1 MTECINVYRA
11 TQPKAWSKVAVV
23 RCPSVRLF
31 VMLVYRNGQ
40 TIRRFHRL
48 VAPSF
53 QFSKRGLFTSDMVI
67 LNRGAKQRWGTKNL
81 RFSTSISEIP
91 IPNTEVFQNTETKY
105 RTDMKKYRRKYRI
118 PNTDTDSKYR
128 YRPSSSFF
136 EVPLKTNGAEKTKF
150 APFLV
155 QVAGNQCRYSLMR
168 KSKTLALSSD
178 HSTTLTPDLV
188 EVG

>member
-53 QFSKRGLFTSDMVI
+53 
-67 LNRGAKQRWGTKNL
+67 
-81 RFSTSISEIP
+81 
-91 IPNTEVFQNTETKY
+91 
-105 RTDMKKYRRKYRI
+105 
-118 PNTDTDSKYR
+118 
-128 YRPSSSFF
+128 
-136 EVPLKTNGAEKTKF
+136 
-150 APFLV
+150 
-155 QVAGNQCRYSLMR
+155 
-168 KSKTLALSSD
+168 
-178 HSTTLTPDLV
+178 
-188 EVG
+188 